1 MDRHGALDFSNPEE
15 SKRALEERNI
25 CLAFITS
32 HLAEA
37 DSQRT
42 SVIKVILTVQ
52 EHFIAKATEP
62 ISENRVQGMHLT
74 WDQAK
79 KHIVNEC
86 SFDDIERQSH
96 MVKQLVNI
104 KMHRGDL
111 LSNCTYRFQK
121 MRRDADAEDD
131 RVIANLYLNTLVP
144 KFIDRVTLAIAGL
157 PASKTNTVTKLS
169 YLARRVAN
177 NQEDG
182 LFQELHQKSKYH
194 VPTSTTTSDG
204 PVSSCD
210 AHDSKGRKR
219 RAADLRC
226 DFHSKGNHATSDYR
240 AAKAIMNK
248 AGGSFASVHALHRQH
263 AQ

>member
-1 MDRHGALDFSNPEE
+1 MD
-15 SKRALEERNI
+15 
-25 CLAFITS
+25 
-32 HLAEA
+32 
-37 DSQRT
+37 Q
-42 SVIKVILTVQ
+42 
-52 EHFIAKATEP
+52 
-62 ISENRVQGMHLT
+62 MHLT